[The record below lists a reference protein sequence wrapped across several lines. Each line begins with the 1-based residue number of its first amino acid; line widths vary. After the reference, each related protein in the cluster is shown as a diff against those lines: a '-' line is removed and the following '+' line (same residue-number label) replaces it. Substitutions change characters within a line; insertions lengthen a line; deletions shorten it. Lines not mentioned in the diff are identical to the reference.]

1 MYLHLGKGI
10 LVPKSGVVAVFDLD
24 NSSYS
29 HLTRDYLAKA
39 EKTGSVISDCI
50 DDIPKSFVVVDT
62 PEGQKVYLSQLAS
75 TTLMARAE
83 NETGFF

>member
-10 LVPKSGVVAVFDLD
+10 VVPKENIVAVCDLD

-29 HLTRDYLAKA
+29 HITRDYLSKA
-39 EKTGSVISDCI
+39 EKTGAVIADCI
-50 DDIPKSFVVVDT
+50 EDIPKSFVVVDT

-75 TTLMARAE
+75 GTLMQRAE
-83 NETGFF
+83 NEHGF

>member
-10 LVPKSGVVAVFDLD
+10 LVPKSDIVAVCDLD

-29 HLTRDYLAKA
+29 HITRDYLNRA
-39 EKTGSVISDCI
+39 EKSGKVISDCI
-50 DDIPKSFVVVDT
+50 DDIPKSFVVVDN

-75 TTLMARAE
+75 NTLMSRAE
-83 NETGFF
+83 NESGF